1 MEGSAGKEERA
12 KPLVLTLKASK
23 EDSPSSFME

>member
-1 MEGSAGKEERA
+1 MEGSPGKEEQT

-23 EDSPSSFME
+23 ADSPSSFME